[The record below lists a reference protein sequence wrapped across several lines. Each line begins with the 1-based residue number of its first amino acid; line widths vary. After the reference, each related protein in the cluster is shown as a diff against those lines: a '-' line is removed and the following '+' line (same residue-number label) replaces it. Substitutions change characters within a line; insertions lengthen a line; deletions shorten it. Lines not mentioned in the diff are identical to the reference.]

1 MQFREALHAIVLQGF
16 RMSPVRP
23 KDAEGVAGTVNGPA
37 VTPSKDGA
45 PQRSATATASARSE
59 ATVGG
64 ARPLSRSPLSG
75 DGGDDDLTL
84 VQRTQ
89 AGDAAAFRM
98 LFERYHRRVFAVAL
112 GVLKNPQ
119 DARDVVQEAFVK
131 VHRHLGSFQGASSFY
146 TWLYR
151 ITMNLSI
158 DHVRRKK
165 AARLVD
171 YDDALKR
178 DPDDQADPAN
188 TLPEYA
194 GVDPGKTHG
203 RKELAQKIQAALQTL
218 PEYHRQ
224 VILLREVEGL
234 SYEEISKVMKVPKGT
249 IMSRLFHARRKM
261 QVALAEYVEG
271 ELKPQDE
278 VEARGSARE
287 QNTDGEDDPAG

>member
-1 MQFREALHAIVLQGF
+1 VN
-16 RMSPVRP
+16 RP
-23 KDAEGVAGTVNGPA
+23 PSAPSHEGAATDGPA
-37 VTPSKDGA
+37 S
-45 PQRSATATASARSE
+45 
-59 ATVGG
+59 
-64 ARPLSRSPLSG
+64 
-75 DGGDDDLTL
+75 DDDLTL
-84 VQRTQ
+84 VQRCQ

-98 LFERYHRRVFAVAL
+98 LFDRYHRRVYAVAL

-151 ITMNLSI
+151 ITMNLAI
-158 DHVRRKK
+158 NQVRRRKS
-165 AARLVD
+165 ARLVD

-178 DPDDQADPAN
+178 DADGVADPGHL
-188 TLPEYA
+188 LPEPSFA
-194 GVDPGKTHG
+194 DPGKTHS
-203 RKELAQKIQAALQTL
+203 RKELAQKIQGALATL

-234 SYEEISKVMKVPKGT
+234 SYEEIAKVMKVPKGT

-261 QVALAEYVEG
+261 QTALADYVQG

-278 VEARGSARE
+278 QDA
-287 QNTDGEDDPAG
+287 DDAKDAKDEPSGDDDATR